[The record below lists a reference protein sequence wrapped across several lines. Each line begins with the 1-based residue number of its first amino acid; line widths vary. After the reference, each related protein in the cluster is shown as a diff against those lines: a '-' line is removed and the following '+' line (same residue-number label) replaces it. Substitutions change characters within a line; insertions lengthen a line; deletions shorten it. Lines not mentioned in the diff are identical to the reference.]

1 MRAAEEG
8 LNEVEIE
15 IEIEIE
21 IEVGGLIIA
30 FKFVG
35 YLWGKYLSFGWI

>member
-8 LNEVEIE
+8 LNEV
-15 IEIEIE
+15 EIEIE